1 MFWTT
6 EVIFKEMLLC
16 QWIRIIT
23 ERVYYMKDLD
33 LWCGGVVVTVLF
45 SLYMY
50 NQSCRREEKLQIFLR
65 IINHSKRMKGLA
77 MQGMEK
83 R

>member
-1 MFWTT
+1 
-6 EVIFKEMLLC
+6 
-16 QWIRIIT
+16 
-23 ERVYYMKDLD
+23 MKDLD

-50 NQSCRREEKLQIFLR
+50 NQSYRREEKLQIFLR
-65 IINHSKRMKGLA
+65 IINHSERMKGLA

>member
-1 MFWTT
+1 
-6 EVIFKEMLLC
+6 
-16 QWIRIIT
+16 
-23 ERVYYMKDLD
+23 MKDLD